1 MGLIRDVIKGG
12 MGQSQNSY
20 GGQQPWSQEQN
31 RSCDS
36 NQHSQQ
42 NRYSQ
47 FSEPEYRVPRS
58 SDDSSP
64 DPTAFYQSNVY
75 RQAPVPS
82 RNIPPLS
89 RHTSK
94 DGAPTT
100 SLQDSGADCSQDDRY
115 YYEQTYGSRSHN
127 QIPGP
132 PAFPQYSSRPIYQ
145 QSREENIPMSSGPL
159 SRPFA
164 IPQTGAATSAP
175 FLRGFS
181 NDLADAGVEEGAFFR
196 FLDALNLSIV
206 PNPEMQVSL

>member
-64 DPTAFYQSNVY
+64 DPTAFYQSNGKSLVIGTLKTGVEKTYLLSVCSFSSTVY

-115 YYEQTYGSRSHN
+115 YYEQTYGSRCTYT
-127 QIPGP
+127 PLRP
-132 PAFPQYSSRPIYQ
+132 PECLLIVVFSPQSNPRTSC
-145 QSREENIPMSSGPL
+145 L
-159 SRPFA
+159 SPV
-164 IPQTGAATSAP
+164 
-175 FLRGFS
+175 L
-181 NDLADAGVEEGAFFR
+181 
-196 FLDALNLSIV
+196 
-206 PNPEMQVSL
+206 